1 MKELSE
7 MRSEWLALF
16 LVVALLVGACSGGE
30 PEILSARLGDNPLLN
45 EWRTPFEAPPFD
57 EIQERHYR
65 PAFEKGMQEQ
75 LAEIAAI
82 VESAEAP
89 TFENTVEAL
98 ERTGRMLV
106 RVNSVFSGLNSA
118 HTNDELQALAKEIN
132 PRLARHQDDILMN
145 AALFARVKAVYGQRD
160 EIERTPEQRKL
171 LDETYRD
178 FVRGGAN
185 LGEDRKARL
194 RTINEELSRL
204 STQFGENL
212 LKEMNSIAL
221 LIEDEGDLAGLP
233 QSVRDAAAETAAN
246 QGREGKWGFTLQRT
260 SWMPFLQFSERRDL
274 RQKLH
279 DAYTHLGN
287 NDNEYDNKA
296 LATRIAALRAE
307 RSALLG
313 YETHA
318 DFVLEKNMAERP
330 DRVIEFLDELWRPS
344 LAKAKTER
352 AELQAMLKRE
362 GGDFELAAWD
372 WWFYTEKLRR
382 AKFDFDEQVVKPYL
396 QLENVLQGAFD
407 VAHKLF
413 GVAFE
418 ERTDVPV
425 YHPDVRAYEV
435 KDADGTHLG
444 LFYVDYFT
452 RQSKEGGAWMD
463 SYRGQWKEGGRDVRP
478 IVYNVC
484 NFSKPSAGQPALLG
498 LDEARTL
505 FHEFGHALHGLL
517 ADGTYESL
525 SGVNVS
531 VDFVELPSQMMENWA
546 FAPEVLPAYAR
557 HHESGEPI
565 PDDLIEKLQKVKKF
579 NQGFRTAEY
588 LAASILDMR
597 WHALRDGKERD
608 PLTFETG
615 IMQAIG
621 MIPEISS
628 RYRTPYF
635 AHIFSGEYS
644 AGYYSYIWAEVLDA
658 DGFEAFKQRGLFD
671 PDLALSYRKN
681 ILEAGGSEPPME
693 LYKRFRGAEPS
704 IEPLLARR
712 GLDTAG

>member
-1 MKELSE
+1 
-7 MRSEWLALF
+7 MRNKCPVLCLGGALV
-16 LVVALLVGACSGGE
+16 LGACSGGE
-30 PEILSARLGDNPLLN
+30 PETPSARSSDNPLLS
-45 EWRTPFEAPPFD
+45 EWRTPFEAPPFE
-57 EIQERHYR
+57 EIRERHYR

-82 VESAEAP
+82 VENAEAP
-89 TFENTVEAL
+89 TFENTVEVL
-98 ERTGRMLV
+98 ERTGRTLV
-106 RVNSVFSGLNSA
+106 RVNRVFSGLNSA

-132 PRLARHQDDILMN
+132 PRLARHLDDILMN

-178 FVRGGAN
+178 FVRGGSN
-185 LGEDRKARL
+185 LDEDRKARL
-194 RTINEELSRL
+194 RSINEELSRL

-221 LIEDEGDLAGLP
+221 LIDDEGDLADLP
-233 QSVRDAAAETAAN
+233 QSVRDAAADTAAD
-246 QGREGKWGFTLQRT
+246 QGQQGKWGFTLQRT
-260 SWMPFLQFSERRDL
+260 SWTPFLQFSERRDL
-274 RQKLH
+274 RQKLYES
-279 DAYTHLGN
+279 YTHLGS
-287 NDNEYDNKA
+287 NDNQYDNKA

-307 RSALLG
+307 RAALLG

-330 DRVIEFLDELWRPS
+330 DRVTAFLDELWRPS
-344 LAKAKTER
+344 LAKAKAER
-352 AELQAMLKRE
+352 AELQAMVKRE

-372 WWFYTEKLRR
+372 WWFYTEKLRL

-396 QLENVLQGAFD
+396 QLENVLQAAFD

-413 GVAFE
+413 GVVFE
-418 ERTDVPV
+418 IRTGVPV

-435 KDADGTHLG
+435 VDADGTHLG

-452 RQSKEGGAWMD
+452 RQSKEGGAWMGN
-463 SYRGQWKEGGRDVRP
+463 YREQWKEGGRDIRP

-517 ADGTYESL
+517 ANGTYESL
-525 SGVNVS
+525 SGTNVS
-531 VDFVELPSQMMENWA
+531 RDFVEFPSQMMENWA
-546 FAPEVLPAYAR
+546 FAPEVLPIYAR

-565 PDDLIEKLQKVKKF
+565 PDDLIEKLQKAKQF
-579 NQGFRTAEY
+579 NQGFSTAEY

-597 WHALRDGKERD
+597 WHTLRDATERD
-608 PLTFETG
+608 PLAFETEV
-615 IMQAIG
+615 MQAIG

-635 AHIFSGEYS
+635 GHIFGGGYS
-644 AGYYSYIWAEVLDA
+644 AGYYSYVWAEVLDA
-658 DGFEAFKQRGLFD
+658 DAFEAFKQRGLFD

-681 ILEAGGSEPPME
+681 ILEAGDSEPPME

-712 GLDTAG
+712 GLDATE

>member
-1 MKELSE
+1 
-7 MRSEWLALF
+7 MRSECLALC
-16 LVVALLVGACSGGE
+16 LVVVLVLGACSSGE
-30 PEILSARLGDNPLLN
+30 LENSSARLSDNPLLN
-45 EWRTPFEAPPFD
+45 EWSTPFEAPPFE
-57 EIQERHYR
+57 EIRERHYR

-106 RVNSVFSGLNSA
+106 RINSVFRGLNSA

-145 AALFARVKAVYGQRD
+145 VALFARVKAVYGQRD
-160 EIERTPEQRKL
+160 EIELPPEQRML

-178 FVRGGAN
+178 FVRGGSN
-185 LGEDRKARL
+185 LDEDRKARL
-194 RTINEELSRL
+194 RGINEELSRL

-212 LKEMNSIAL
+212 FKEMNSIAL
-221 LIEDEGDLAGLP
+221 LIEDERALAGLP
-233 QSVRDAAAETAAN
+233 QSVRDAAAETAAD
-246 QGREGKWGFTLQRT
+246 QGHEGKWGFTLQRT
-260 SWMPFLQFSERRDL
+260 SWTPFLQFSERRDL
-274 RQKLH
+274 RQKLYG
-279 DAYTHLGN
+279 AYTNLGS

-307 RSALLG
+307 RAALLG

-330 DRVIEFLDELWRPS
+330 DRVTALLDKLWRPS
-344 LAKAKTER
+344 LARAKAER
-352 AELQAMLKRE
+352 AELQAMLKGE
-362 GGDFELAAWD
+362 GGDFELAGWD
-372 WWFYTEKLRR
+372 WWFYAERLRR
-382 AKFDFDEQVVKPYL
+382 AKFDFDEQAVKPYL
-396 QLENVLQGAFD
+396 QLKNVLQAAFD

-418 ERTDVPV
+418 ARTGVPV

-435 KDADGTHLG
+435 VDADGAHLG

-463 SYRGQWKEGGRDVRP
+463 SYREQWKEGGREVRP

-484 NFSKPSAGQPALLG
+484 NFSKPSAGQPALLS

-525 SGVNVS
+525 SGTNVPG
-531 VDFVELPSQMMENWA
+531 DFVELPSQMMENWA
-546 FAPEVLPAYAR
+546 FAPEVLPTYAR
-557 HHESGEPI
+557 HHESGELI
-565 PDDLIEKLQKVKKF
+565 PDDLIEKLQRARRF
-579 NQGFRTAEY
+579 NQGFLTAEY

-597 WHALRDGKERD
+597 WHTLRDARERD

-615 IMQAIG
+615 VMQAIG

-635 AHIFSGEYS
+635 AHIFSGGYS
-644 AGYYSYIWAEVLDA
+644 AGYYSYVWAEVLDA

-671 PDLALSYRKN
+671 ADLALSYRKN

-712 GLDTAG
+712 GLDTTE

>member
-1 MKELSE
+1 
-7 MRSEWLALF
+7 MRSECLALC
-16 LVVALLVGACSGGE
+16 LVVVLALGACSGGV
-30 PEILSARLGDNPLLN
+30 PEIPSAKLSDNPLVN
-45 EWRTPFEAPPFD
+45 EWGTPFEAPPFG
-57 EIQERHYR
+57 EIREGHYR

-75 LAEIAAI
+75 LAEVAAI

-89 TFENTVEAL
+89 TFDNTVEAL

-106 RVNSVFSGLNSA
+106 RVYSVFSGLNSA

-145 AALFARVKAVYGQRD
+145 AALFARVKAVHGQRD
-160 EIERTPEQRKL
+160 EIEQTPEQRKL

-185 LGEDRKARL
+185 LDEDRKARL

-212 LKEMNSIAL
+212 LKETNSIAL

-233 QSVRDAAAETAAN
+233 QSVRDAAAETAAD
-246 QGREGKWGFTLQRT
+246 QDQEGKWGFTLQRT
-260 SWMPFLQFSERRDL
+260 SWTPFLQFSERRDL
-274 RQKLH
+274 RQKLYE
-279 DAYTHLGN
+279 AYTNLGN

-318 DFVLEKNMAERP
+318 DFVLEENMAERP
-330 DRVIEFLDELWRPS
+330 DRVNGLLDKLWRPS
-344 LAKAKTER
+344 LAKAKVER
-352 AELQAMLKRE
+352 AELQAMVKRE

-372 WWFYTEKLRR
+372 WWFYAEKLRL
-382 AKFDFDEQVVKPYL
+382 AKFDFDEQAVKPYL
-396 QLENVLQGAFD
+396 QLENVLQAAFD

-418 ERTDVPV
+418 ARTDVPV

-444 LFYVDYFT
+444 LFYVDFFT
-452 RQSKEGGAWMD
+452 RQSKEGGAWMGNF
-463 SYRGQWKEGGRDVRP
+463 REQRKEGGRDVRP
-478 IVYNVC
+478 IIYNVC
-484 NFSKPSAGQPALLG
+484 NFSKSSAGQPALLG
-498 LDEARTL
+498 LDEAGTL

-525 SGVNVS
+525 SGTNVAG
-531 VDFVELPSQMMENWA
+531 DFVELPSQMMENWA
-546 FAPEVLPAYAR
+546 FAPEVLPTYAR
-557 HHESGEPI
+557 HHESGELI
-565 PDDLIEKLQKVKKF
+565 PDDLIEKLQKAKKF
-579 NQGFRTAEY
+579 NQGFITAEY

-597 WHALRDGKERD
+597 WHTLRDAKERD

-615 IMQAIG
+615 VMQAIG

-635 AHIFSGEYS
+635 AHIFSGGYS
-644 AGYYSYIWAEVLDA
+644 AGYYSYVWAEVLDA